1 MTHAPITS
9 SRIHS
14 IPRFRMRHTL
24 ITVVTSVSA
33 ALTLSAQQ
41 PLSVPPVLPLPS
53 IPLTPLAATPVAALA
68 SLAPMT
74 LTPLAAAPVAA
85 VPPMAPLAAMT
96 PMLFVAQTSLTP
108 PAVLLDRAELLGDD
122 PADSLYRAGRD
133 ALNNTS
139 NRRAAELFREVRTKY
154 PRSRPAEDAPY
165 WEAFALLRLGTDAD
179 LRQAR
184 EALDWQQAHFP
195 NAATHGDASA
205 LATRIEGRLARNG
218 DTQAVKYIEGRS
230 TAGGCPT
237 EDEDERIDALNALIQ
252 MDSERAMP
260 VLRTVLA
267 RRDACSAGLRKK
279 AVWLVATRKAPD
291 AAEILLNAV
300 NTDPDAEVR
309 EQAVFWLASVPS
321 DAATDVLIRLAR
333 TGTYSDLRSKAI
345 FALSRS
351 KSPRANQALRD
362 IALDTSAPAEARA
375 DAVQWL
381 LSSRG
386 REGNADA
393 MSFLLAMYPKV
404 SEQSLRDRLLFA
416 AGQMRTTEAIDFLLR
431 VARDTHESEE
441 TRKQAIF
448 NASRAGA
455 TAAQLIQVYDQTSG
469 TEVRQHVLWVLSNSK
484 DPAGTDKL
492 IDVARSDREPA
503 LRKQAI
509 FWLSRSKDA
518 RAAKFLLEII
528 ER

>member
-1 MTHAPITS
+1 
-9 SRIHS
+9 
-14 IPRFRMRHTL
+14 MRHTL
-24 ITVVTSVSA
+24 ITLVTSASA

-41 PLSVPPVLPLPS
+41 PLSVPPVV
-53 IPLTPLAATPVAALA
+53 PLTSIA
-68 SLAPMT
+68 
-74 LTPLAAAPVAA
+74 LTPLAAAPAAAVVPLVPVTPMTLTPFAAAPVAA
-85 VPPMAPLAAMT
+85 VVPLVPLAPMT
-96 PMLFVAQTSLTP
+96 PMLFVARSEFTS
-108 PAVLLDRAELLGDD
+108 PAVMPDRAELPGDD

-230 TAGGCPT
+230 AAGGCPT

-260 VLRTVLA
+260 ILRTVLA

-300 NTDPDAEVR
+300 NTDPDSEVR

-351 KSPRANQALRD
+351 KSARANQALRE

-404 SEQSLRDRLLFA
+404 TEQSLRDRLLFA
-416 AGQMRTTEAIDFLLR
+416 AGQMRTTDATDFLLR
-431 VARDTHESEE
+431 VARDTRESDE
-441 TRKQAIF
+441 TRKQAVF
-448 NASRAGA
+448 NASRSGA
-455 TAAQLIQVYDQTSG
+455 TAAQLIQIYDQISG
-469 TEVRQHVLWVLSNSK
+469 TEVREHVLWVLSNSK

>member
-1 MTHAPITS
+1 MTPTS
-9 SRIHS
+9 IAASRITIIHATH
-14 IPRFRMRHTL
+14 MRHAFTTL
-24 ITVVTSVSA
+24 LASTATV
-33 ALTLSAQQ
+33 LTLSAQQ
-41 PLSVPPVLPLPS
+41 PLYVPVLPPLVVT
-53 IPLTPLAATPVAALA
+53 PLTPLAVSP
-68 SLAPMT
+68 
-74 LTPLAAAPVAA
+74 AAPVA
-85 VPPMAPLAAMT
+85 PLAPLT
-96 PMLFVAQTSLTP
+96 PMLYVARTDFTP
-108 PAVLLDRAELLGDD
+108 HTVLLDRAAVQADD

-139 NRRAAELFREVRTKY
+139 NRRAADLFREVRVKY

-218 DTQAVKYIEGRS
+218 DTKAVKFIEGRS
-230 TAGGCPT
+230 AAGGCPK

-252 MDSERAMP
+252 MDSDRAMP
-260 VLRTVLA
+260 ILRTVLA

-279 AVWLVATRKAPD
+279 AVWLVATRKTPD
-291 AAEILLNAV
+291 VTEILLNAV

-309 EQAVFWLASVPS
+309 EQAVFWLGSVPS

-351 KSPRANQALRD
+351 KSPRAGQALRE
-362 IALDTSAPAEARA
+362 IALDESAPAEARA

-386 REGNADA
+386 RGENADA

-404 SEQSLRDRLLFA
+404 SDQSLRERLLFA
-416 AGQMRTTEAIDFLLR
+416 AGQMHTTEATDFLLR
-431 VARDTHESEE
+431 VARDTKENEE
-441 TRKQAIF
+441 TRKQAVF
-448 NASRAGA
+448 NANRAGA
-455 TAAQLIQVYDQTSG
+455 SAAQLIQLYDQTSG
-469 TEVRQHVLWVLSNSK
+469 TDVRQHLLWVLSSSK
-484 DPAGTDKL
+484 DPAGMDKL
-492 IDVARSDREPA
+492 IEVARNDRDPA

-509 FWLSRSKDA
+509 FWLSRSKDP
-518 RAAKFLLEII
+518 RAAKFLMEII

>member
-1 MTHAPITS
+1 MT
-9 SRIHS
+9 
-14 IPRFRMRHTL
+14 
-24 ITVVTSVSA
+24 
-33 ALTLSAQQ
+33 
-41 PLSVPPVLPLPS
+41 
-53 IPLTPLAATPVAALA
+53 PLTPLAMAPVAPVAALA
-68 SLAPMT
+68 
-74 LTPLAAAPVAA
+74 A
-85 VPPMAPLAAMT
+85 VTPMAPML
-96 PMLFVAQTSLTP
+96 PMLYVARTDLAP
-108 PAVLLDRAELLGDD
+108 PAVLLDRMAEQADD
-122 PADSLYRAGRD
+122 PADSLYRAGRE

-230 TAGGCPT
+230 AAGGCPK

-260 VLRTVLA
+260 ILRAVLA

-279 AVWLVATRKAPD
+279 AVWLVATRKAPE
-291 AAEILLNAV
+291 AEVILLNAV

-309 EQAVFWLASVPS
+309 EQAVFWLSSVPS
-321 DAATDVLIRLAR
+321 DAAVDALIRLAR
-333 TGTYSDLRSKAI
+333 TGSYSDLRSQAI
-345 FALSRS
+345 FALARSR
-351 KSPRANQALRD
+351 SPRATQALRE
-362 IALDTSAPAEARA
+362 IALDESAPSEARA
-375 DAVQWL
+375 DAVQRL
-381 LSSRG
+381 LSARG
-386 REGNADA
+386 RGDNADA
-393 MSFLLAMYPKV
+393 LSFLLTMYPKV
-404 SEQSLRDRLLFA
+404 TEQSLRERLLFA
-416 AGQMRTTEAIDFLLR
+416 AGQMHTTEAIDFLMR
-431 VARDTHESEE
+431 VARDTKESDD
-441 TRKQAIF
+441 TRKQAVF

-455 TAAQLIQVYDQTSG
+455 TTPQLIQMYDQLSG
-469 TEVRQHVLWVLSNSK
+469 SEVRQHVLWVLSNSK
-484 DPAGTDKL
+484 DPAGMEKL
-492 IDVARSDREPA
+492 IDVARTDRDPA

-509 FWLSRSKDA
+509 FWLSRSKDP
-518 RAAKFLLEII
+518 RAAKFLMEII